1 MRRRWLNWGG
11 PWRICCAVLV
21 CLAPEVLSAPAILSP
36 DGSLNISAAVS
47 MMTSP
52 PADFALDA
60 LLHGAYD
67 DRFEPNALPQVNL
80 GLATAGVWFRF
91 TIAPNDNPVPRVLEL
106 DNPRLQSVVLYVPR
120 PDQAPLVKTSGTT
133 HPVALREYFRPAP
146 AFELAPDSHRTQT
159 VYLHVQHT
167 GSLRFKALLWPKPQF
182 LLHMDRWMLGAF
194 ISLGAMLVMG
204 LHSLGVCV
212 RLREPAYLYHGLMC
226 LLMLLTNMAIN
237 GSGALYLWPET
248 PWWTVRAVSV
258 FVFLTFA
265 ASIMF
270 ATRFLRTEEHA
281 PRLARLIEFCA
292 AAALIATAL
301 SLTEWFNRDYVSHAL
316 GFILPLLVGLLSV
329 EAARREH
336 RWVRNFFLAHS
347 VVFAGLIVYVLL
359 GMGWLPS
366 NMFTED
372 VMIYS
377 FVAAGLLWSFALSDQ
392 VRALQ
397 QEVQSRLERTV
408 VDRTTALNQALS
420 DVQTLQRLVPIC
432 SCCKKVRNDSG
443 YWNAVEE
450 FLSENTDARLT
461 HHLCPDCAQD
471 LYPGYKADAQGRPS
485 AQHRSK

>member
-1 MRRRWLNWGG
+1 MQDRWLDWGTT
-11 PWRICCAVLV
+11 WRMLCAVLV
-21 CLAPEVLSAPAILSP
+21 CVAPNSIAAPALLSP
-36 DGSLNISAAVS
+36 DGSLNISSTVS
-47 MMTSP
+47 MMTSH

-60 LLHGAYD
+60 LLRGAYD
-67 DRFEPNALPQVNL
+67 DRFETNSAPQVNL
-80 GLATAGVWFRF
+80 GLANAGVWFRF
-91 TIAPNDNPVPRVLEL
+91 TLEPSANTAPRVLEL
-106 DNPRLQSVVLYVPR
+106 NNPRLQSVVLYVPR
-120 PDQAPLVKTSGTT
+120 LGQAPLVKTSGTV

-146 AFELAPDSHRTQT
+146 AFRLAPDPKHVQT

-167 GSLRFKALLWPKPQF
+167 GSLRFKALLWPMSQF
-182 LLHMDRWMLGAF
+182 VLHMDRWMLGAF

-204 LHSLGVCV
+204 LHSLGVYI

-237 GSGALYLWPET
+237 GSGALYVWPET

-258 FVFLTFA
+258 MVFLTFA

-270 ATRFLRTEEHA
+270 AARFLRTEEHA
-281 PRLARLIEFCA
+281 PRLSRLIEVCA
-292 AAALIATAL
+292 AAALIAAAL
-301 SLTEWFNRDYVSHAL
+301 SLTEWFNRDYISHAL
-316 GFILPLLVGLLSV
+316 GFVLPVLVGLLSV
-329 EAARREH
+329 EAARRQH

-347 VVFAGLIVYVLL
+347 VIFVGLIVYVLL

-377 FVAAGLLWSFALSDQ
+377 FVTAGLLWSFALSDQ

-450 FLSENTDARLT
+450 FLSEHTNARLT
-461 HHLCPDCAQD
+461 HHLCPDCAHD
-471 LYPGYKADAQGRPS
+471 LYPGYETPAQGERTD
-485 AQHRSK
+485 